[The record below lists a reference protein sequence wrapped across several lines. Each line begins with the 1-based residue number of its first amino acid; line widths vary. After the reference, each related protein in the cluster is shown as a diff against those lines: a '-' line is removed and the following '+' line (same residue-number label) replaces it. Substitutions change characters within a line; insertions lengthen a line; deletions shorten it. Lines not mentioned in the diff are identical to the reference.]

1 MCSSDLPDLTP
12 CLFFVVVVN
21 IIYFHL
27 YKMSRTQKSVET
39 KSGSVVAKTGHMRE
53 WEVSANEYKVS
64 F

>member
-1 MCSSDLPDLTP
+1 
-12 CLFFVVVVN
+12 
-21 IIYFHL
+21 
-27 YKMSRTQKSVET
+27 MSRTQKSVET